1 MEKKAD
7 LIDFLFSSE
16 EMLINFWKKKHW
28 RQEYLDIYFLKC
40 CLVSFSRR
48 SFGNNWETRGG
59 EVLLPLVFRTL
70 KEYGTLRYY
79 IDTCLGVVDDIHTRS
94 P

>member
-1 MEKKAD
+1 MTGQTKNV
-7 LIDFLFSSE
+7 S
-16 EMLINFWKKKHW
+16 
-28 RQEYLDIYFLKC
+28 
-40 CLVSFSRR
+40 LVSVSRR
-48 SFGNNWETRGG
+48 SLETIEEHEGG
-59 EVLLPLVFRTL
+59 KVLLPLVFRTL